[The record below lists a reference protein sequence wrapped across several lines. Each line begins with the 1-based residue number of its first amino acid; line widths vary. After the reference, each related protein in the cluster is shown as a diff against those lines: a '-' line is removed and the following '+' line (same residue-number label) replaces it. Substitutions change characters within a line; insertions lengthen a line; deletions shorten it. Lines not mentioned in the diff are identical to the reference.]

1 MQCFR
6 LQKLNRKIN
15 RAMKLRTA
23 VYIRRC
29 SLVLYASFAARSSA
43 DAAAD
48 AAAAKE
54 VVQNSQ
60 KSSRYEYLS

>member
-43 DAAAD
+43 DAAA
-48 AAAAKE
+48 AKE